1 MFGEEELN
9 GKAATPPLCDAT
21 LRIERSGPD
30 EMHWS
35 IVDLPG
41 LVKRGGSWKEEIAGT
56 DEVAPATKSAIA
68 ESIVRRHLS
77 NERNI
82 VL

>member
-1 MFGEEELN
+1 MKSDRLS
-9 GKAATPPLCDAT
+9 DAV

-41 LVKRGGSWKEEIAGT
+41 LIRNGGLTKGHTNGT
-56 DEVAPATKSAIA
+56 LTNGSSSTHNMVPSDTDGAIA
-68 ESIVRRHLS
+68 EAVVREYMQ

>member
-1 MFGEEELN
+1 MFGSEQPN
-9 GKAATPPLCDAT
+9 GKAAAPPLCDSK

-41 LVKRGGSWKEEIAGT
+41 LSRKEHVAGT
-56 DEVAPATKSAIA
+56 NEDARATKSAIA